1 MGRGSDALVLR
12 LDDVVD
18 GRPLAVARI
27 GVGMAG
33 LLNCAES
40 WVVFVKIESRD
51 AVAVPTWD
59 WLPHVSSTGAA
70 VLASAGVI
78 GAIFVIAGL
87 ATRAGAVALAA
98 VLATVMLLEQQT
110 YSNHVALSM
119 WCALW
124 LVVSHSDAR
133 WSLRSRIDGPR
144 DVRVADQ
151 FLLMTQVS
159 VVYAF
164 TGLLKVNP
172 AFLSGRVIQEN
183 SHLDISD
190 PLAQAMALGAVVT
203 EIGLCIGLWFARARW
218 LAAAAGVALHTSI
231 PIVMYQPLPLVSF
244 SISVVCL
251 YPLFFARRV
260 PVRHEELGR
269 GTFASVPA

>member
-1 MGRGSDALVLR
+1 MLR

-18 GRPLAVARI
+18 GRPLAIARI
-27 GVGMAG
+27 GIGMAG

-40 WVVFVKIESRD
+40 WVVLVKIEARD
-51 AVAVPTWD
+51 ALTVPTWD
-59 WLPHVSSTGAA
+59 GLPHLSPTGAA
-70 VLASAGVI
+70 ILMSTGVI
-78 GAIFVIAGL
+78 GAIFVIGGL
-87 ATRAGAVALAA
+87 ATRAGAVALAT
-98 VLATVMLLEQQT
+98 VLATAMLLEQQT

-119 WCALW
+119 WCSLW
-124 LVVSHSDAR
+124 LVLAHSDAR

-164 TGLLKVNP
+164 TGLLKANP

-190 PLAQAMALGAVVT
+190 QLAQAMALGAVVT
-203 EIGLCIGLWFARARW
+203 EVGLCIGLWFARTRW
-218 LAAAAGVALHTSI
+218 IAAAAGVALHTSI

-260 PVRHEELGR
+260 PVRPQEPDRTGL
-269 GTFASVPA
+269 TSVTA